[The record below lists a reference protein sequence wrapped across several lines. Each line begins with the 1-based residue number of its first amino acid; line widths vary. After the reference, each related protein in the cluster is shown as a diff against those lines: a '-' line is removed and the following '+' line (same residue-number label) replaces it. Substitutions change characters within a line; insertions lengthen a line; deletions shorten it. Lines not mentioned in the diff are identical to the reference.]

1 MAEETLSPASV
12 RDVLGQFQNFFQTLN
27 ATLRIAMFAI
37 LGVVLVGMATL
48 VYLANRESWTPLYN
62 NVSNE
67 DAAVVKEKLDKA
79 QIPVQVGPGGRSIL
93 VPTGRADE
101 ARLALAREHVSLG
114 GGLGFADLF
123 IGQSSIGETEFQ
135 QQVKYRMA
143 LEGELSRL
151 VAKINNIRGA
161 KVPLALPK
169 KSVFLVQDQR
179 PTASVVVD
187 MTAGTQLGRSEV
199 LTIVHLVANSV
210 EGLRKEGVVVVDNQ
224 GHLLSRGISDD
235 TSGLNFSDH
244 YAFRRNIEQQLEAKI
259 VSQLESVVGENRV
272 QARVSADLDFDKTH
286 VKEETYDPDA
296 SVVRS
301 EQVTSESSSGTRSIP
316 VGVPGV
322 TSNLPETA
330 AGASEVANV
339 SQLTRSTE
347 TRNFENSLKT
357 VVSEP
362 SPGKLKRLT
371 VSVLIDGKYKP
382 ILDASGRIVTRQYE
396 EWSTQEKQEIEK
408 LIKAA
413 VGFDDKRG
421 DSLEVV
427 NLRFTRGS
435 EEDVTR
441 QVEATQRNREFFLD
455 ILRYTFLGVGLLAL
469 ILFVVRPM
477 VQRLSAKPEDL
488 DLLMGL
494 PATIGE
500 LEGEELEIPTE
511 KEAGIPPK
519 EKILEIAR
527 QDPLATAN
535 LIRGWLREKGGRQ

>member
-12 RDVLGQFQNFFQTLN
+12 REVLGQFQSFFQTLTVAKK
-27 ATLRIAMFAI
+27 ATLFAV
-37 LGVVLVGMATL
+37 LAVVLAGMAAL
-48 VYLANRESWTPLYN
+48 VYLANRESWAPLYS

-67 DAAVVKEKLDKA
+67 DAAVIKEKLDKA
-79 QIPVQVGPGGRSIL
+79 QIPVQIGPGGRSIL

-101 ARLALAREHVSLG
+101 ARLALARERVTLG

-123 IGQSSIGETEFQ
+123 VGQSSIGETEFQ

-143 LEGELSRL
+143 LEGELGRL
-151 VAKINNIRGA
+151 VGKINNIRAA
-161 KVPLALPK
+161 KVTLALPK
-169 KSVFLVQDQR
+169 KSVFLEQDQK

-187 MTAGTQLGRSEV
+187 MTPGTQLGRPEV
-199 LTIVHLVANSV
+199 LTVVHLIANSV
-210 EGLRKEGVVVVDNQ
+210 EGLTKENVVVVDNQ
-224 GHLLSRGISDD
+224 GRLLSRGIGDEGGD
-235 TSGLNFSDH
+235 VNFSDH
-244 YAFRRNIEQQLEAKI
+244 FAFRRSVEQALEAKI

-272 QARVSADLDFDKTH
+272 QARVAADLDFDKT
-286 VKEETYDPDA
+286 KLKQEIYDPDA

-301 EQVTSESSSGTRSIP
+301 EQVSSENSSGTRSIP

-322 TSNLPETA
+322 SSNLPETQ

-339 SQLTRSTE
+339 SQLQRSTE
-347 TRNFENSLKT
+347 TRNYENSVKT

-362 SPGKLKRLT
+362 SLGKLKRLT

-382 ILDASGRIVTRQYE
+382 ILDTTGRTVTRQYE
-396 EWSTQEKQEIEK
+396 EWSTAEKQEIEK
-408 LIKAA
+408 LIKAS
-413 VGFDDKRG
+413 VGFDEKRG

-441 QVEATQRNREFFLD
+441 QVEATQHNREFFLD

-469 ILFVVRPM
+469 ILFVIRPM

-511 KEAGIPPK
+511 KEAGVPPK
-519 EKILEIAR
+519 DKILEIAR

-535 LIRGWLREKGGRQ
+535 LIRGWLKEKAGR